1 MALINVREVY
11 PNVFLGLWQT
21 TETVD
26 EFFGTYGFLEPYR
39 QHVEI
44 SFKNDGRKKEFLA
57 IHALLHEMLAICGK
71 PHGARRSKGLQ
82 EQSNGLQDQSNG
94 LQDQSKASQDQSKAS
109 QGLPVA
115 DVPMIGHAASGQ
127 PLLRGYHVGVTH
139 TKGYAALML
148 SKSCD
153 VACDIEHFS
162 DRVERIKSKF
172 LRKDEK
178 ADDLDSLLV
187 HWCGKETVYKLFPED
202 NLQFSQ
208 MRVGPFSTMSDW
220 ACEVENMKRGEKVR
234 VDFELTMQFVLTY
247 AFRKRTLPRAAGGR

>member
-26 EFFGTYGFLEPYR
+26 GFFGTYGFLEPYR
-39 QHVEI
+39 QHVET

-71 PHGARRSKGLQ
+71 PHGARRS
-82 EQSNGLQDQSNG
+82 NGLQDQST
-94 LQDQSKASQDQSKAS
+94 AS

-178 ADDLDSLLV
+178 ADGLDSLLV

>member
-26 EFFGTYGFLEPYR
+26 GFFGTYGFLEPYR
-39 QHVEI
+39 QHVET

-71 PHGARRSKGLQ
+71 PHGARRSK
-82 EQSNGLQDQSNG
+82 G

-187 HWCGKETVYKLFPED
+187 NWCGKETVYKLFPED

-208 MRVGPFSTMSDW
+208 MRVGPFCTMSDW

>member
-26 EFFGTYGFLEPYR
+26 GFFGTYGFLEPYR
-39 QHVEI
+39 QHVET
-44 SFKNDGRKKEFLA
+44 SFKNDGRKKDFLA

-82 EQSNGLQDQSNG
+82 
-94 LQDQSKASQDQSKAS
+94 DQSKASQDQSKTS

-172 LRKDEK
+172 LRKDEM

>member
-26 EFFGTYGFLEPYR
+26 GFFGTYGFLEPYR
-39 QHVEI
+39 QHVET

-82 EQSNGLQDQSNG
+82 DQSKAS
-94 LQDQSKASQDQSKAS
+94 QDQSKASQDQSKAS

-153 VACDIEHFS
+153 VACDIEHFN

-172 LRKDEK
+172 LRKDER

-187 HWCGKETVYKLFPED
+187 HWCGKETVYKLFSED

>member
-82 EQSNGLQDQSNG
+82 
-94 LQDQSKASQDQSKAS
+94 DQSKGLQDQSKAS

>member
-11 PNVFLGLWQT
+11 PNVFLGLWHT

-39 QHVEI
+39 QHVET

-71 PHGARRSKGLQ
+71 PHGARQSK
-82 EQSNGLQDQSNG
+82 G

-148 SKSCD
+148 SNSCD

-162 DRVERIKSKF
+162 ERVERIKSKF

-187 HWCGKETVYKLFPED
+187 HWCSKETVYKLFPED

>member
-39 QHVEI
+39 QHVET

-71 PHGARRSKGLQ
+71 PHGARRS
-82 EQSNGLQDQSNG
+82 NG
-94 LQDQSKASQDQSKAS
+94 LQDQSKALQDQSKAS

-187 HWCGKETVYKLFPED
+187 HWCSKETVYKLFPED

-220 ACEVENMKRGEKVR
+220 VCEVENMKRGEKVR

>member
-39 QHVEI
+39 QHVET

-71 PHGARRSKGLQ
+71 PHGARQSKGLQ
-82 EQSNGLQDQSNG
+82 E
-94 LQDQSKASQDQSKAS
+94 QSKASQDQSKAS

-172 LRKDEK
+172 LCKEEK

-234 VDFELTMQFVLTY
+234 VDFELTMPFVLTY

>member
-26 EFFGTYGFLEPYR
+26 GFFGTYGFLEPYR
-39 QHVEI
+39 QHVET

-82 EQSNGLQDQSNG
+82 
-94 LQDQSKASQDQSKAS
+94 DQSKASQDQSKTS

-172 LRKDEK
+172 LRKDEMV
-178 ADDLDSLLV
+178 DDLDSLLV

>member
-39 QHVEI
+39 QHVET

-71 PHGARRSKGLQ
+71 PHGARRSK
-82 EQSNGLQDQSNG
+82 G

-148 SKSCD
+148 SNSCD

-172 LRKDEK
+172 LCKEEK

-187 HWCGKETVYKLFPED
+187 HWCSKETVYKLFPED

-220 ACEVENMKRGEKVR
+220 ACEVENMKCGEKVR

>member
-26 EFFGTYGFLEPYR
+26 GFFGTYGFLEPYR
-39 QHVEI
+39 QHVET

-82 EQSNGLQDQSNG
+82 
-94 LQDQSKASQDQSKAS
+94 DQSKASQDQSKTS

>member
-26 EFFGTYGFLEPYR
+26 GFFGTYGFLEPYR
-39 QHVEI
+39 QHVET

-82 EQSNGLQDQSNG
+82 EQS
-94 LQDQSKASQDQSKAS
+94 KASQDQSKTS

-172 LRKDEK
+172 LRRDEK

>member
-26 EFFGTYGFLEPYR
+26 GFFGTYGFLEPYR
-39 QHVEI
+39 QHVET

-71 PHGARRSKGLQ
+71 PHGARRS
-82 EQSNGLQDQSNG
+82 NGLQDQSTA
-94 LQDQSKASQDQSKAS
+94 LQDQSKAS

-127 PLLRGYHVGVTH
+127 PLLRDYHVGVTH

-208 MRVGPFSTMSDW
+208 MRVEPFSTMSDW

>member
-26 EFFGTYGFLEPYR
+26 EFFGTYSFLEPYR
-39 QHVEI
+39 QHVET

-82 EQSNGLQDQSNG
+82 EQSKGL
-94 LQDQSKASQDQSKAS
+94 QDQSKAS

-187 HWCGKETVYKLFPED
+187 HWCSKETVYKLFPED

>member
-39 QHVEI
+39 QHVET

-71 PHGARRSKGLQ
+71 PHGARRSTALQ
-82 EQSNGLQDQSNG
+82 GQSE
-94 LQDQSKASQDQSKAS
+94 ASHGS
-109 QGLPVA
+109 PVA
-115 DVPMIGHAASGQ
+115 DAPMIGHAASGQ

-172 LRKDEK
+172 LRRDEK

-247 AFRKRTLPRAAGGR
+247 AFRKRMLPRAAGGR

>member
-26 EFFGTYGFLEPYR
+26 GFFGTYGFLEPYR
-39 QHVEI
+39 QHVET

-71 PHGARRSKGLQ
+71 PHGARRSNGLQ
-82 EQSNGLQDQSNG
+82 E
-94 LQDQSKASQDQSKAS
+94 QSKASQDQSKAS

>member
-26 EFFGTYGFLEPYR
+26 GFFGTYGFLEPYR
-39 QHVEI
+39 QHVET

-82 EQSNGLQDQSNG
+82 
-94 LQDQSKASQDQSKAS
+94 DQSKGLQDQSKAS

-115 DVPMIGHAASGQ
+115 DVPIIGHAASGQ

-247 AFRKRTLPRAAGGR
+247 AFRKRTLPRAEGGR

>member
-26 EFFGTYGFLEPYR
+26 GFFGTYGFLEPYR
-39 QHVEI
+39 QHVET

-71 PHGARRSKGLQ
+71 PHGARRSK
-82 EQSNGLQDQSNG
+82 G

-247 AFRKRTLPRAAGGR
+247 AFRKRMLPRAEGGR

>member
-39 QHVEI
+39 QHVET

-71 PHGARRSKGLQ
+71 PHGARQSK
-82 EQSNGLQDQSNG
+82 G

-187 HWCGKETVYKLFPED
+187 HWCSKETVYKLFPED
-202 NLQFSQ
+202 NLQFSK

>member
-26 EFFGTYGFLEPYR
+26 GFFGTYGFLEPYR
-39 QHVEI
+39 QHVET

-82 EQSNGLQDQSNG
+82 
-94 LQDQSKASQDQSKAS
+94 DQSKASQDQSKAS
-109 QGLPVA
+109 QGLPVT

-247 AFRKRTLPRAAGGR
+247 AFRKRTLPRAEGGR

>member
-71 PHGARRSKGLQ
+71 PHGARQSK
-82 EQSNGLQDQSNG
+82 G

-187 HWCGKETVYKLFPED
+187 HWCSKETVYKLFPED

>member
-26 EFFGTYGFLEPYR
+26 GFFGTYGFLEPYR
-39 QHVEI
+39 QHVET
-44 SFKNDGRKKEFLA
+44 SLKNDGRKKEFLA

-71 PHGARRSKGLQ
+71 PHGARRSK
-82 EQSNGLQDQSNG
+82 G

-247 AFRKRTLPRAAGGR
+247 AFRKRTLPRAEGGR

>member
-26 EFFGTYGFLEPYR
+26 GFFGTYGFLEPYR
-39 QHVEI
+39 QHVET

-71 PHGARRSKGLQ
+71 PHGARRSK
-82 EQSNGLQDQSNG
+82 G

-220 ACEVENMKRGEKVR
+220 ACEVENIKCGEKVR

>member
-39 QHVEI
+39 QHVET

-71 PHGARRSKGLQ
+71 PHGARRST
-82 EQSNGLQDQSNG
+82 
-94 LQDQSKASQDQSKAS
+94 ASQDQSKDSQDHGMALQEQGEAS

-115 DVPMIGHAASGQ
+115 DAPMIGHAASGQ

-187 HWCGKETVYKLFPED
+187 HWCSKETVYKLFPED

-247 AFRKRTLPRAAGGR
+247 AFRKRTLPQAAGGR

>member
-26 EFFGTYGFLEPYR
+26 GFFGTYGFLEPYR
-39 QHVEI
+39 QHVET

-82 EQSNGLQDQSNG
+82 
-94 LQDQSKASQDQSKAS
+94 DQSKASQDQSKTS
-109 QGLPVA
+109 QDQSKTLQGLPVA

>member
-39 QHVEI
+39 QHVET

-82 EQSNGLQDQSNG
+82 
-94 LQDQSKASQDQSKAS
+94 DQSKGLQDQSKAS

>member
-26 EFFGTYGFLEPYR
+26 GFFGTYGFLEPYR
-39 QHVEI
+39 QHVET

-82 EQSNGLQDQSNG
+82 
-94 LQDQSKASQDQSKAS
+94 DQSKASQDQSKTS

-234 VDFELTMQFVLTY
+234 VDFELTMQFVFTY

>member
-26 EFFGTYGFLEPYR
+26 GFFGTYGFLEPYR
-39 QHVEI
+39 QHVET

-82 EQSNGLQDQSNG
+82 
-94 LQDQSKASQDQSKAS
+94 DQSKASQDQSKTSQDQSKTS

-202 NLQFSQ
+202 NLLFSQ

>member
-26 EFFGTYGFLEPYR
+26 GFFGTYGFLEPYR
-39 QHVEI
+39 QHVET

-71 PHGARRSKGLQ
+71 PHGARRSK
-82 EQSNGLQDQSNG
+82 G

-178 ADDLDSLLV
+178 ADDHDSLLV

-220 ACEVENMKRGEKVR
+220 ACKVENMKRGEKVR

-247 AFRKRTLPRAAGGR
+247 AFRKRTLPRAEGGR

>member
-82 EQSNGLQDQSNG
+82 EQSKGL
-94 LQDQSKASQDQSKAS
+94 QDQSKAS

>member
-39 QHVEI
+39 QHVET

-71 PHGARRSKGLQ
+71 PHGARRSTALQ
-82 EQSNGLQDQSNG
+82 GQSE
-94 LQDQSKASQDQSKAS
+94 ASHGS
-109 QGLPVA
+109 PVA

-162 DRVERIKSKF
+162 DRVEHIKSKF

>member
-26 EFFGTYGFLEPYR
+26 GFFGTYGFLEPYR
-39 QHVEI
+39 QHVET

-71 PHGARRSKGLQ
+71 PHGARRS
-82 EQSNGLQDQSNG
+82 NG
-94 LQDQSKASQDQSKAS
+94 LQDQSKASQDQSKTS

-187 HWCGKETVYKLFPED
+187 HWCGKETVYKLFSED

>member
-39 QHVEI
+39 QHVET

-71 PHGARRSKGLQ
+71 PHGARQSK
-82 EQSNGLQDQSNG
+82 G

-187 HWCGKETVYKLFPED
+187 HWCSKETVYKLFPED

>member
-71 PHGARRSKGLQ
+71 PHGARRSK
-82 EQSNGLQDQSNG
+82 G

>member
-26 EFFGTYGFLEPYR
+26 GFFGTYGFLEPYR
-39 QHVEI
+39 QHVET

-71 PHGARRSKGLQ
+71 PHGARRSK
-82 EQSNGLQDQSNG
+82 G

-202 NLQFSQ
+202 NLLFSQ

>member
-26 EFFGTYGFLEPYR
+26 GFFGTYGFLEPYR
-39 QHVEI
+39 QHVET

-71 PHGARRSKGLQ
+71 PHGARRSK
-82 EQSNGLQDQSNG
+82 G

-187 HWCGKETVYKLFPED
+187 NWCGKETVYKLFPED

-220 ACEVENMKRGEKVR
+220 ACEVENMKCGEKVR

>member
-39 QHVEI
+39 QHVET

-82 EQSNGLQDQSNG
+82 EQSNGL
-94 LQDQSKASQDQSKAS
+94 QDQSKAS

-187 HWCGKETVYKLFPED
+187 HWCSKETVYKLFPED

>member
-39 QHVEI
+39 QHVET
-44 SFKNDGRKKEFLA
+44 SLKNDGRKKEFLA

-82 EQSNGLQDQSNG
+82 EQSKGL
-94 LQDQSKASQDQSKAS
+94 QDQSKAS

-115 DVPMIGHAASGQ
+115 DVPMICHAASGQ

>member
-39 QHVEI
+39 QHVET

-71 PHGARRSKGLQ
+71 PHGARQNK
-82 EQSNGLQDQSNG
+82 G
-94 LQDQSKASQDQSKAS
+94 LQDQSKGLQDQSKAS

>member
-39 QHVEI
+39 QHVET

-71 PHGARRSKGLQ
+71 PHGARRSK
-82 EQSNGLQDQSNG
+82 G

-172 LRKDEK
+172 LCKEEK

-187 HWCGKETVYKLFPED
+187 HWCSKETVYKLFPED

-220 ACEVENMKRGEKVR
+220 ACEVENMKCGEKVR